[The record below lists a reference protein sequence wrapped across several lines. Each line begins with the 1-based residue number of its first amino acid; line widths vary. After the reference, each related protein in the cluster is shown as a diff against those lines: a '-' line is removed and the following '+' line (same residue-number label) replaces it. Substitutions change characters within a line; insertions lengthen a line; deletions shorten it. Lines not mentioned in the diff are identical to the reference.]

1 MIRVLP
7 VILFLCFVLPGVVV
21 AQESLQTFV
30 HDAVNKQPL
39 PAAAL
44 SLRIAGDTMVI
55 HSGIT
60 NQQGKISF
68 ANIPKGKFDL
78 LIHSMGYQDQK
89 RRVTVPGIWP
99 DSIALTPG
107 LTLKEVIITE
117 DVPPVRMKGDTVE
130 YNAAK
135 FKTKENAVV
144 EDLLRKLPGVK
155 LERDGSIKAQ
165 GEEVQRILVDGKE
178 FFGSDPTIATRNLP
192 ADMIDKVQVLDKQSD
207 MAEFTGVADGKQAK
221 TINLVTKKN
230 RKRGFFGNASAG
242 AGTDGRYEG
251 GINANSFA
259 GDMQFSGLLKGN
271 NVNKSGFSGSEL
283 LKLVMKD
290 NEMLKNLPPA
300 ALSEL
305 ARMKG
310 VRMEGDEGAI
320 AEIARPVGLTDTK
333 FGGVNFNND
342 WDHFKL
348 RSSYFFNNNRTRNHY
363 DYARQYRLQDT
374 AYNYLQSGN
383 TAGDNTNQRVD
394 MSGDIEFNP
403 RTSLKISP
411 HMSINSSNNQE
422 DRSYRSF
429 TADGVKLLNEGTQL
443 TSSHNKQQLLTTDLF
458 LRHRLAKPGRTLVL
472 NVKPEYYHNNG
483 ETYNKATS
491 HFYNLPGGQ
500 KQDITD
506 QQRTDKADVYSVN
519 TNVVYTEPLS
529 RALSL
534 QAGQMFYYSQG
545 QYNRLVRNRD
555 TIGHYTGPDALLSDS
570 YDAHTWQYT
579 AKLSLAGNHKR
590 LLYTVGAGW
599 QQYNIRGSSD
609 MKGYHVNSNYQALL
623 PEAYAEWKRNK
634 TSKFILRYSMEAV
647 APSVGDLQPLEDNSD
662 PLYIRQGNPLLQ
674 QKKIQH
680 LHLSYNTFKLKGDHS
695 LYVNGDVTYYN
706 RDITDSSSIEI
717 SSGKQRII
725 PVNVAGNF
733 SGSLSVGKSIGICSS
748 GSSFTAGISTGYTRR
763 ITFTNDLPNINRT
776 LSITPDMNINYY
788 LGDHVNISA
797 HGSAAWNR
805 RQFSGTPLLPEENW
819 LLIYGVESMITLPW
833 NTSLEAGTDG
843 FSSLGMASGYNNTI
857 LLLNAAITKG
867 IGKSFSLRAEA
878 RDLLNRNTSINRI
891 NGNGYIEDRKNNALG
906 RYFLLTAVYKFRHFP
921 TSKNK

>member
-1 MIRVLP
+1 MIRMLP
-7 VILFLCFVLPGVVV
+7 IILFLCFLLPGVVA
-21 AQESLQTFV
+21 AQESFQTSV
-30 HDAVNKQPL
+30 HDAVNGKPL
-39 PAAAL
+39 PGAIL
-44 SLRIAGDTMVI
+44 TLRTAGDTTVI
-55 HSGIT
+55 RSGT
-60 NQQGKISF
+60 TDQHGKVSF
-68 ANIPKGKFDL
+68 VHIRPGKYDL
-78 LIHSMGYQDQK
+78 LIHSLGYQDQK
-89 RRVTVPGIWP
+89 RRISVPGIWP
-99 DSIALTPG
+99 DSISLTPG
-107 LTLKEVIITE
+107 LTLKEVTITE
-117 DVPPVRMKGDTVE
+117 DIPPVRMKGDTVE

-155 LERDGSIKAQ
+155 VERDGSIKAQ

-207 MAEFTGVADGKQAK
+207 MAEFTGVADGQQTK

-271 NVNKSGFSGSEL
+271 NVNKSGFSASEL

-290 NEMLKNLPPA
+290 NDMLKNLPPA

-310 VRMEGDEGAI
+310 VKIEGNEGAI

-333 FGGVNFNND
+333 FGGLNFNND
-342 WDHFKL
+342 WDNFKL
-348 RSSYFFNNNRTRNHY
+348 RSSYFFNNNNTHNNY

-374 AYNYLQSGN
+374 SYNYLQAGN
-383 TAGDNTNQRVD
+383 TAGDNTNQRID
-394 MSGDIEFNP
+394 MSGDIKFNA

-411 HMSINSSNNQE
+411 HISLNSSSNRE
-422 DRSYRSF
+422 DRNYHSF
-429 TADGVKLLNEGTQL
+429 TADGVKLLNEGTQQ
-443 TSSHNKQQLLTTDLF
+443 TNSNNKQQLATTDIF
-458 LRHRLAKPGRTLVL
+458 LRHRLNKPGRTLVL
-472 NVKPEYYHNNG
+472 NIKPEYYHNNG
-483 ETYNKATS
+483 ETYNKATGS
-491 HFYNLPGGQ
+491 FYNLPGGQ
-500 KQDITD
+500 KQDVTD

-519 TNVVYTEPLS
+519 SNIVYTEPLS
-529 RALSL
+529 RTLSL
-534 QAGQMFYYSQG
+534 QAGQMLYYSQG
-545 QYNRLVRNRD
+545 NYNRLVRNRD
-555 TIGHYTGPDALLSDS
+555 TIGHYTGPDALLSDV

-579 AKLSLAGNHKR
+579 GKLSLAGNHKR

-609 MKGYHVNSNYQALL
+609 MKGYQVNGNYRALL
-623 PEAYAEWKRNK
+623 PEAYAEWKRSK
-634 TSKFILRYSMEAV
+634 TSKFILRYNMEAI
-647 APSVGDLQPLEDNSD
+647 APSVEDLQPLEDNSD

-674 QKKIQH
+674 QKKTQH
-680 LHLSYNTFKLKGDHS
+680 LRLSYNSFKLKGDHS
-695 LYVNGDVTYYN
+695 FYANADFTYYN
-706 RDITDSSSIEI
+706 RDITDSSSIETG
-717 SSGKQRII
+717 SGRQRII

-733 SGSLSVGKSIGICSS
+733 NGSLSVGKSIGIGHN
-748 GSSFTAGISTGYTRR
+748 GSSFTAGITTGYARR

-776 LSITPDMNINYY
+776 LSITPDMNFNYY
-788 LGDHVNISA
+788 LGDHINISA
-797 HGSAAWNR
+797 RGSAAWNMR
-805 RQFSGTPLLPEENW
+805 RFSGTPLLPEKNW
-819 LLIYGVESMITLPW
+819 LLMYGVESIVTLPW

-857 LLLNAAITKG
+857 LLLNAAVVKG
-867 IGKSFSLRAEA
+867 IGKAFSLRAEA

-906 RYFLLTAVYKFRHFP
+906 RYFLLSAVYKFRHFP
-921 TSKNK
+921 KSQHK

>member
-1 MIRVLP
+1 MVKVLP
-7 VILFLCFVLPGVVV
+7 VILWLYLLFPAAVA
-21 AQESLQTFV
+21 AQESVHTFI
-30 HDAVNKQPL
+30 HDAVNGRPL
-39 PAAAL
+39 PGATL
-44 SLRIAGDTMVI
+44 SLRAEGDTTVSR
-55 HSGIT
+55 SGLT
-60 NQQGKISF
+60 DQQGHIAF
-68 ANIPKGKFDL
+68 TNLRKGKYDL
-78 LIHSMGYQDQK
+78 LIHSFGYQDQQ
-89 RRVTVPGIWP
+89 RRVSVPGIWP
-99 DSIALTPG
+99 DSVALTPG
-107 LTLKEVIITE
+107 LMLKEVTITE
-117 DVPPVRMKGDTVE
+117 DIPPVRMKGDTIE

-155 LERDGSIKAQ
+155 VERDGSVKAHGQ
-165 GEEVQRILVDGKE
+165 EVQRILVDGKE

-207 MAEFTGVADGKQAK
+207 MAEFTGVADGQQMK

-242 AGTDGRYEG
+242 AGTNGRYEG
-251 GINANSFA
+251 GVNANSFV

-271 NVNKSGFSGSEL
+271 NVNKSGFNASEL

-290 NEMLKNLPPA
+290 NDMLKNLPPA

-305 ARMKG
+305 AHMKG
-310 VRMEGDEGAI
+310 VRIAGNEGAI

-342 WDHFKL
+342 WDQLKL
-348 RSSYFFNNNRTRNHY
+348 RSSYFFNDNHTRNDY

-374 AYNYLQSGN
+374 AYNYLQRGN
-383 TAGDNTNQRVD
+383 TAANNTNQRID
-394 MSGDIEFNP
+394 MSGDITFNA

-411 HMSINSSNNQE
+411 HVSLNSSSSQE

-429 TADGVKLLNEGTQL
+429 TADGVKLLNEGTQFSNS
-443 TSSHNKQQLLTTDLF
+443 TGKQQLMTTDLF
-458 LRHRLAKPGRTLVL
+458 LRHRLNKPGRTLVL

-483 ETYNKATS
+483 ETYNKTTS
-491 HFYNLPGGQ
+491 NFYNLPEGQ
-500 KQDITD
+500 KQDSTD
-506 QQRTDKADVYSVN
+506 QQRKDKADVYSVN

-529 RALSL
+529 RTLSL

-545 QYNRLVRNRD
+545 KYNRLVQNRD
-555 TIGHYTGPDALLSDS
+555 ASGHYTGPDAKLSDI
-570 YDAHTWQYT
+570 YDANTWQYT
-579 AKLSLAGNHKR
+579 GKLSLAGNHKR
-590 LLYTVGAGW
+590 LLYTIGAGW

-609 MKGYHVNSNYQALL
+609 MKGYRVNGNYRALL
-623 PEAYAEWKRNK
+623 PEAYAEWKQNK
-634 TSKFILRYSMEAV
+634 TSKVILRYNMAAD

-674 QKKIQH
+674 QKKVQH
-680 LHLSYNTFKLKGDHS
+680 LRLSYNTFKAKGDQS
-695 LYVNGDVTYYN
+695 FYVNADFTYYN

-717 SSGKQRII
+717 ASGKQRIM

-733 SGSLSVGKSIGICSS
+733 SGSLSLGKSIGIGHN
-748 GSSFTAGISTGYTRR
+748 GSSFTAGISTGYTRN

-776 LSITPDMNINYY
+776 LSITPDLNANYY
-788 LGDHVNISA
+788 LGDHVSITA
-797 HGSAAWNR
+797 RGSAAWNMR
-805 RQFSGTPLLPEENW
+805 RFSGTPLLPEKNW
-819 LLIYGVESMITLPW
+819 LLMYGIESIITLPW
-833 NTSLEAGTDG
+833 NSSVEAGTDG

-906 RYFLLTAVYKFRHFP
+906 RYFLLSAVYKFKHFP

>member
-1 MIRVLP
+1 MVKVLS
-7 VILFLCFVLPGVVV
+7 VILLLFFLLPGIVV

-30 HDAVNKQPL
+30 HDAVNGRPL
-39 PAAAL
+39 PGATL
-44 SLRIAGDTMVI
+44 SLRTEGDTMVFR
-55 HSGIT
+55 SGVT
-60 NQQGKISF
+60 DQRGYISF
-68 ANIPKGKFDL
+68 TNLRKGKYDL
-78 LIHSMGYQDQK
+78 LIHSLGYQDQK
-89 RRVTVPGIWP
+89 HRVTIPGAWP
-99 DSIALTPG
+99 DSIALAPG
-107 LTLKEVIITE
+107 LTLKEVTITE

-155 LERDGSIKAQ
+155 VERDGSIKAQ

-207 MAEFTGVADGKQAK
+207 MAEFTGVADGQQMK

-242 AGTDGRYEG
+242 AGTNGRYEG
-251 GINANSFA
+251 GINANSFV

-271 NVNKSGFSGSEL
+271 NVNKSGFSASEL

-290 NEMLKNLPPA
+290 NDMLKNLPPA

-310 VRMEGDEGAI
+310 VRIEGNEGAI

-333 FGGVNFNND
+333 FGGINFNND
-342 WDHFKL
+342 WNNLQL
-348 RSSYFFNNNRTRNHY
+348 RSSYFFNDNRTRNNY
-363 DYARQYRLQDT
+363 DYARQYHLQDT
-374 AYNYLQSGN
+374 AYNYLQHGN
-383 TAGDNTNQRVD
+383 TAANNTNQRID
-394 MSGDIEFNP
+394 MSGDIKFNP

-411 HMSINSSNNQE
+411 HISLNSGTSQE
-422 DRSYRSF
+422 DRNYRSF
-429 TADGVKLLNEGTQL
+429 TADGVKLLNDGTQF
-443 TSSHNKQQLLTTDLF
+443 TNSINKQQLMTTDIF
-458 LRHRLAKPGRTLVL
+458 LRHRLNKPGRTLAL
-472 NVKPEYYHNNG
+472 NIEPGYYHNNG
-483 ETYNKATS
+483 ETYNKTTS
-491 HFYNLPGGQ
+491 NFYNLPGGQ
-500 KQDITD
+500 KQDVID

-529 RALSL
+529 RTLSL

-555 TIGHYTGPDALLSDS
+555 AIGHYTGPDAKLSDI

-579 AKLSLAGNHKR
+579 GKLSLAGNHKR

-599 QQYNIRGSSD
+599 QQYNIRGNSD
-609 MKGYHVNSNYQALL
+609 MKGYQVNSNYRALL
-623 PEAYAEWKRNK
+623 PDAYAEWKQNK
-634 TSKFILRYSMEAV
+634 TSKFIFRYNMEAV

-662 PLYIRQGNPLLQ
+662 PLYIRRGNPLLQ
-674 QKKIQH
+674 QKKVQH
-680 LHLSYNTFKLKGDHS
+680 LHLSYNSFKLKGDHS
-695 LYVNGDVTYYN
+695 FYANADFTYFN
-706 RDITDSSSIEI
+706 RDITDSSSIDI

-733 SGSLSVGKSIGICSS
+733 SGSLSIGKSIGIDRN
-748 GSSFTAGISTGYTRR
+748 GSSFTAGISTGYTRN

-776 LSITPDMNINYY
+776 LSITPDMNVNYY
-788 LGDHVNISA
+788 LGDHINISA
-797 HGSAAWNR
+797 RGSAAWNMR
-805 RQFSGTPLLPEENW
+805 RFSGTSLLPEKNW
-819 LLIYGVESMITLPW
+819 LLMYGVESIITLPW
-833 NTSLEAGTDG
+833 NSSLEAGTDG
-843 FSSLGMASGYNNTI
+843 FSSLGMASGYNSTI
-857 LLLNAAITKG
+857 LLLNAAVTKG

-906 RYFLLTAVYKFRHFP
+906 RYFLLSVVYKFRHFP